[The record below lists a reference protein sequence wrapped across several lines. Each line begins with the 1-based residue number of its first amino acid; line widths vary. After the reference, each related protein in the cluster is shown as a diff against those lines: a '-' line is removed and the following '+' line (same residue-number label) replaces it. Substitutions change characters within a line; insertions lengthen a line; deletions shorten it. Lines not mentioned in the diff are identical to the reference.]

1 MTKPAILAP
10 APQSGDLRH
19 QLVDE
24 LDPLFMPRIPP
35 HLLARS
41 VEQALRDLRGS
52 VSDEA
57 LPEMAVRL
65 ARHRLLTSMID
76 GEQAATPAVAS
87 SA

>member
-1 MTKPAILAP
+1 MSTPATVAAAP
-10 APQSGDLRH
+10 PAGLRT

-24 LDPLFMPRIPP
+24 LDPLFLPRIPP

-65 ARHRLLTSMID
+65 ARHRLLTTMVED
-76 GEQAATPAVAS
+76 EQAVAAS
-87 SA
+87 